1 LSPSPRKFWTFA
13 KRLERLTPIIGSN
26 RVVSAE
32 IYLRA
37 QRLLNIA
44 TPGEYR
50 ALVAD
55 ISLRGRTDGWE
66 VAQRAREIDPNFPVV
81 YINGASASAGV
92 WRQKAPHSVL
102 EEALRTGATLHRS
115 FQPSQQRHADA

>member
-1 LSPSPRKFWTFA
+1 LKYSRFRETA
-13 KRLERLTPIIGSN
+13 TGD
-26 RVVSAE
+26 RVRSGAE

-55 ISLRGRTDGWE
+55 TSLRGTTDGWE
-66 VAQRAREIDPNFPVV
+66 VAQRASEIDPNFPVV
-81 YINGASASAGV
+81 YISGASASAGV
-92 WRQKAPHSVL
+92 WRQKVP
-102 EEALRTGATLHRS
+102 
-115 FQPSQQRHADA
+115 QRH